1 MNTRRKIEKALKE
14 KGITAE
20 SITYDR
26 AGPEDFGWWTVFLS
40 PEDAEACRKK
50 LNESELS
57 RAIEFC
63 DLEDGFLQL
72 SELPS
77 LKEPS

>member
-1 MNTRRKIEKALKE
+1 MNTRRKIESILKS

-20 SITYDR
+20 SIIYDR
-26 AGPEDFGWWTVFLS
+26 AGPEDFSWWTIFLS
-40 PEDAEACRKK
+40 PECAESCRKR
-50 LNESELS
+50 LDEPEMS

-63 DLEDGFLQL
+63 DLEDGFMQL
-72 SELPS
+72 SELPN

>member
-1 MNTRRKIEKALKE
+1 MNTRRKIEGILKS

-26 AGPEDFGWWTVFLS
+26 SGPEDFSWWTVFLS
-40 PEDAEACRKK
+40 PEDAAACREK
-50 LNESELS
+50 LDEPELS

-72 SELPS
+72 NELPS